1 MKNQPYYLAYEKRY
15 KTVFEA
21 GAKCW
26 GHSPDD
32 QELYNTLKKWV
43 NDNNLTGGNI
53 IEFAC
58 GEGAGGVMLSQLG
71 CHYHGVDIAPSAIMK
86 AKEILK
92 NYPNA
97 KVDILDMVKE
107 TTGEKYDAALD
118 CMGFHMLVTDEDK
131 KSYLRNA
138 FLSLKDDSPMLFYK
152 ESYRNDNNREKIVKS
167 PVNSYDEWLKITGDD
182 YETPSVR
189 RVKMGNGDIELMVP
203 LVPARA
209 NDRDGYITE
218 MQLTGF
224 SVEKFI
230 EMDISSAIQYSA
242 SIYVRKPIK
251 S

>member
-1 MKNQPYYLAYEKRY
+1 
-15 KTVFEA
+15 
-21 GAKCW
+21 
-26 GHSPDD
+26 
-32 QELYNTLKKWV
+32 
-43 NDNNLTGGNI
+43 
-53 IEFAC
+53 
-58 GEGAGGVMLSQLG
+58 
-71 CHYHGVDIAPSAIMK
+71 
-86 AKEILK
+86 
-92 NYPNA
+92 
-97 KVDILDMVKE
+97 
-107 TTGEKYDAALD
+107 
-118 CMGFHMLVTDEDK
+118 
-131 KSYLRNA
+131 
-138 FLSLKDDSPMLFYK
+138 MLFYK

>member
-1 MKNQPYYLAYEKRY
+1 
-15 KTVFEA
+15 
-21 GAKCW
+21 
-26 GHSPDD
+26 
-32 QELYNTLKKWV
+32 
-43 NDNNLTGGNI
+43 
-53 IEFAC
+53 
-58 GEGAGGVMLSQLG
+58 MLSQLG

-152 ESYRNDNNREKIVKS
+152 ESYRNGNNREKIVKS